1 MSHKPVPR
9 QAYHHGDLRSALLDA
24 GLRLL
29 RERSVD
35 DLGLRELARDV
46 GVSPAAIYRHFP
58 DKNALMA
65 ALAVEG
71 LERMAAAQRQATQAA
86 GGGKAGFLASGMA
99 YVRFAVDFP
108 GRFHLMFRHDLLL
121 KEQPTLERATG
132 QAWDAL
138 EKIVLAIRGQPDGA
152 ELDAEG
158 EAMLIGIW
166 STAHGFAHLTL
177 DKKLARI
184 TGCGSDDDMLENLF
198 PTIIDTLWV
207 KKLG

>member
-1 MSHKPVPR
+1 MSPKPVPR

-71 LERMAAAQRQATQAA
+71 LERMAAAQRQATRAA

-99 YVRFAVDFP
+99 YVRFAVDHP
-108 GRFHLMFRHDLLL
+108 ALFRLVFG
-121 KEQPTLERATG
+121 AV
-132 QAWDAL
+132 QACD
-138 EKIVLAIRGQPDGA
+138 P
-152 ELDAEG
+152 LDAPIDSVASAMRGLRQDIEALVPADMPAAARKAAALHAWALVHG
-158 EAMLIGIW
+158 LAMLVLDRRIEWDEAMVEQVVGM
-166 STAHGFAHLTL
+166 TFGGM
-177 DKKLARI
+177 D
-184 TGCGSDDDMLENLF
+184 
-198 PTIIDTLWV
+198 
-207 KKLG
+207 

>member
-1 MSHKPVPR
+1 VSHKPVPR

-99 YVRFAVDFP
+99 YVRFAVDNP
-108 GRFHLMFRHDLLL
+108 ALFRLVFG
-121 KEQPTLERATG
+121 AV
-132 QAWDAL
+132 QACD
-138 EKIVLAIRGQPDGA
+138 P
-152 ELDAEG
+152 LDAPIDSVASAMRG
-158 EAMLIGIW
+158 LRQDIEALAPADMPADARKTVALHAWALVHGLAQLVLDGQIPVDWRLIERVL
-166 STAHGFAHLTL
+166 SRVPL
-177 DKKLARI
+177 
-184 TGCGSDDDMLENLF
+184 
-198 PTIIDTLWV
+198 
-207 KKLG
+207 